1 MSGEAHSSSGHGV
14 DSTLSPVVGSSV
26 VDTTSRLQGAIDRA
40 AGGGTV
46 RVSAGNYVCTT
57 LVLRPDMTFRLER
70 GATIHACEDIT
81 AYPELLRPSD
91 GNKDRQRFHLIVA
104 DECDN
109 LTIEGDGVID
119 GHGEAFWD
127 PPVRTL
133 MKEGHT
139 RESLGLRPQIEDDSP
154 FWRERSRRPSPLVDL
169 RNCRNLVIRDITIR
183 NSPGWTLHPFC
194 CDDVTIRGITID
206 NNEYGPNTD
215 GIDVNG
221 CRNLVIAES
230 TVRCGDDA
238 IILKSTKD
246 ARACENI
253 VVTGCILESNCAAI
267 GLGAEV
273 TYAIRNVTVTG
284 CVVPKAL
291 RIVQLEMWEAGLIEN
306 VLISGLTGA
315 NMTDIPLERPIYL
328 DIQHH
333 GRTDPA
339 LGRMRNI
346 TISGLSCTTRGRILL
361 TAADGAEIENVTLR
375 DVTLYYPE
383 IEDPQI
389 SVPSSRSSQM
399 SNDSPVSRAVR
410 AAVVADNVKGLLL
423 DNVVTVWPEAG
434 RPEAGIAAGGDS
446 RGSAAA
452 GPSDDPAGR
461 FNGDLRKQASVV
473 PMCPMHALYLR
484 NCSEVELQSPRLR
497 GCGGAERI
505 REAAGEV

>member
-1 MSGEAHSSSGHGV
+1 MSHEARKVNGTGVSS
-14 DSTLSPVVGSSV
+14 TISPVPDTSV
-26 VDTTSRLQGAIDRA
+26 TETTALVQDAIDRA
-40 AGGGTV
+40 SGGGTV
-46 RVSAGNYVCTT
+46 TLSAGDYVCTT
-57 LVLRPDMTFRLER
+57 LFLRPDMTFRLER
-70 GATIHACEDIT
+70 GAIIHACEQIDM
-81 AYPELLRPSD
+81 YPELPRSSG

-104 DECDN
+104 DECHN

-119 GHGEAFWD
+119 GHGESFWD
-127 PPVRTL
+127 PPFRTL

-139 RESLGLRPQIEDDSP
+139 RESLGLKPNVEDDSP
-154 FWRERSRRPSPLVDL
+154 FWRERSKRPSPMIDL
-169 RNCRNLVIRDITIR
+169 RHCRNLVIRDITMR
-183 NSPGWTLHPFC
+183 NSPGWTLHPYC

-221 CRNLVIAES
+221 CRNVVIAES
-230 TVRCGDDA
+230 TIRCGDDA

-246 ARACENI
+246 ARSCENI

-306 VLISGLTGA
+306 VVITGVTGA

-333 GRTDPA
+333 GRAEPS

-346 TISGLSCTTRGRILL
+346 TISGLTCTTRGRILL
-361 TAADGAEIENVTLR
+361 TAADGAEIANVTLR
-375 DVTLYYPE
+375 DITLHYPE
-383 IEDPQI
+383 IEDPSI

-399 SNDSPVSRAVR
+399 SNDSPHSRAVR
-410 AAVVADNVKGLLL
+410 AAVVADNVRGLLI
-423 DNVVTVWPEAG
+423 DNVVTVWPEADGSEAG
-434 RPEAGIAAGGDS
+434 RPEAGGDESRAAPG
-446 RGSAAA
+446 A
-452 GPSDDPAGR
+452 PANPDR
-461 FNGDLRKQASVV
+461 FNGDKRKQASVV
-473 PMCPMHALYLR
+473 PMCPMHAVYLR
-484 NCSEVELQSPRLR
+484 NCHEVELKSPRLVS
-497 GCGGAERI
+497 CGGVDRI
-505 REAAGEV
+505 HEDAP